1 MAAVRQRI
9 ERGAYNFAHKTSNR
23 YLLKS
28 QNKQGESAVKAS
40 SLSAGFLLGDIRNG
54 ELCGAENAADG
65 VTVGAS
71 QDSCTRLTLTSL
83 FGSVCGNGDV
93 AECYHLGRIK
103 ECSFPTKTPVQSRGR
118 NLLRYRSYV
127 KFRRSA
133 HRLQSLGSR
142 CLCWGHGQFVFIRAY
157 SGYETRPEPLYK
169 TKTGYYDILEV
180 SPTAT
185 QAQVK
190 TAYYKQSFMYHP
202 DRNAGSEEATVR
214 FSEIS
219 EAYTVLGNKS
229 LRRKYDRG
237 LLSPS
242 DLVATT
248 RPSGKDTTGSTAKRQ
263 SESRRSVMGTE
274 GRGGIF
280 DFDKFFKA
288 HYGEQ
293 LQREKDARLRKEEML
308 KNQKQARGDKLV
320 GIVEIGVGVMIGVA
334 FVIVIS
340 MKGR

>member
-9 ERGAYNFAHKTSNR
+9 QRGAYDIALKTSNR

-28 QNKQGESAVKAS
+28 QNKQSKRAIKAS
-40 SLSAGFLLGDIRNG
+40 SLSAGFLLGDIQNG
-54 ELCGAENAADG
+54 ELYRAENAEDG
-65 VTVGAS
+65 VTVGVS
-71 QDSCTRLTLTSL
+71 QDSCTRLTPL
-83 FGSVCGNGDV
+83 FDNVCGNGNV
-93 AECYHLGRIK
+93 AEFYYLGCNK
-103 ECSFPTKTPVQSRGR
+103 DCSFSNKTPVQFIGR
-118 NLLRYRSYV
+118 HLPRHRSYE
-127 KFRRSA
+127 KFGRSS
-133 HRLQSLGSR
+133 HRAQSLGSQR
-142 CLCWGHGQFVFIRAY
+142 WGHGQFVFIRSY
-157 SGYETRPEPLYK
+157 SGDETRSEPLYK
-169 TKTGYYDILEV
+169 SKTGYYDILEV
-180 SPTAT
+180 LPTAT

-190 TAYYKQSFMYHP
+190 TAYYKQSFIFHP

-237 LLSPS
+237 LLNPS
-242 DLVATT
+242 DLVATA
-248 RPSGKDTTGSTAKRQ
+248 RPSGKDTTGSSTKRQ
-263 SESRRSVMGTE
+263 AGTRSVMGAD

-293 LQREKDARLRKEEML
+293 LRKERDARFRKEEML
-308 KNQKQARGDKLV
+308 KRQENAVENKIASMMEM
-320 GIVEIGVGVMIGVA
+320 GICIMLGVA
-334 FVIVIS
+334 MVLVFS